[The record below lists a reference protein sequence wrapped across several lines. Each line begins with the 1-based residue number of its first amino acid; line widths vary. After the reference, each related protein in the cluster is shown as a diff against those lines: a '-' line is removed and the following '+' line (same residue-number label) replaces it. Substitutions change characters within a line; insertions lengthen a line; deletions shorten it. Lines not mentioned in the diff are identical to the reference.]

1 MSSGVTAAKS
11 VFGTS
16 SWASKAV
23 ALAERDAREE
33 EALALAEMQRQYE
46 EERRAIER
54 GQFLGGSLFQRHGPV
69 GPTVADYE
77 EEDRLRGV
85 LDTRDTYHEEGSH
98 TPPYGRYETMDGEGS
113 EELDREE
120 EEIRDRW

>member
-1 MSSGVTAAKS
+1 
-11 VFGTS
+11 
-16 SWASKAV
+16 V

-33 EALALAEMQRQYE
+33 EARAVAEMQRKYE

-54 GQFLGGSLFQRHGPV
+54 GQFLGGARFQRHGPM

-85 LDTRDTYHEEGSH
+85 LDTRDTYHEEESH
-98 TPPYGRYETMDGEGS
+98 TPPYGRYEGFEEGGDENGGD
-113 EELDREE
+113 EEDE